1 MEASLLSGTANVSQ
15 ADVRVSATTTKNT
28 EPPVTDFA
36 SATVNEV
43 VRRTGLSRT
52 VVFRLLGAGQLR
64 AVKSGTRTL
73 VIWSSVI
80 EYLASL
86 PPATFGGQGGV

>member
-1 MEASLLSGTANVSQ
+1 MKATVLGATNVSQ
-15 ADVRVSATTTKNT
+15 SDIRVSATTTKNT
-28 EPPVTDFA
+28 EPPVADLV

-52 VVFRLLGAGQLR
+52 VVFRLLGAGQIR
-64 AVKSGTRTL
+64 AVKAGTRTL
-73 VIWSSVI
+73 IIWSSVI

-86 PPATFGGQGGV
+86 PAATFGCRGGV